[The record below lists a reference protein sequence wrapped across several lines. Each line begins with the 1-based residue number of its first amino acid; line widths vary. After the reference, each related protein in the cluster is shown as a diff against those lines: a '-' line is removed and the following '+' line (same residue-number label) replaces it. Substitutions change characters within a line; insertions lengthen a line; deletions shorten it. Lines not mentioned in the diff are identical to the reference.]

1 LHAPEPDAR
10 ARAQRDTVAF
20 LDDDDDFGQPRGR
33 GPARSRRPP
42 ADPERQIMLRRLVAV
57 GVGLLIVILL
67 VLGVRGCLNARETRS
82 FENYVADLTA
92 LTADSNSLSK
102 SFFGRLEDPGSLT
115 PLQFEAEVKADRG
128 AAEGLFDRA
137 RSLSAPDQLSEAQS
151 LVVLTFQLR
160 RDALAV
166 ISDEIS
172 TAFARVGSDQA
183 DAAIAAQMKTLLASD
198 VLYGRAQTI
207 IEQTL
212 KQQGI
217 NATVPS
223 SVFLPS
229 LSWLSVDTIKQA
241 LGQVAGTEAATPGV
255 HGLGLIQTTL
265 LPDGTTLQEGSPA
278 TGTAAGAELEV
289 QVQNQGESEETGVS
303 VSYSIE
309 GGGSG
314 QGTIDRIA
322 PQETASVKI
331 PIDPAPAAG
340 DSDTITV
347 KVEPVPGE
355 QVTKNNEATYQV
367 TFN

>member
-1 LHAPEPDAR
+1 VLLLK
-10 ARAQRDTVAF
+10 RDTVAF
-20 LDDDDDFGQPRGR
+20 LDDDDDFGQPPGQ
-33 GPARSRRPP
+33 GPARTRRPP
-42 ADPERQIMLRRLVAV
+42 PDPERQIMLRRLIAV
-57 GVGLLIVILL
+57 GIGLLIVVLL
-67 VLGVRGCLNARETRS
+67 VLGVRGCLNARKTRS

-102 SFFGRLEDPGSLT
+102 TFFGRLEDPGSLT

-137 RSLSAPDQLSEAQS
+137 RSLSAPDQLTDAQN

-198 VLYGRAQTI
+198 VLYGRAQTMI
-207 IEQTL
+207 GQTL
-212 KQQGI
+212 KEEGI
-217 NATVPS
+217 NADVPT
-223 SVFLPS
+223 SVFLPGTPN
-229 LSWLSVDTIKQA
+229 WLSIDVIKQA
-241 LGQVAGTEAATPGV
+241 LGQVSGTEAATPGV

-265 LPDGTTLQEGSPA
+265 QPDGTTLQEGSPA
-278 TGTAAGAELEV
+278 TGTADGAALDV
-289 QVQNQGESEETGVS
+289 QVQNQGESEETGVN
-303 VSYSIE
+303 VAYTIE
-309 GGGSG
+309 GGSG
-314 QGTIDRIA
+314 GEGTIDRIA
-322 PQETASVKI
+322 PQETASVTI
-331 PIDPAPAAG
+331 PIDPAPGPG

-347 KVEPVPGE
+347 KVDAVPGE

-367 TFN
+367 TFT